1 VCPPCF
7 GTRGPPRPSGSR
19 AAGRRRPFR
28 FRAPSTSGTGSPLQ
42 RQASLTGKPSA
53 ARRSGD
59 AFFLQRDRN
68 GGVRIGYHE
77 QSSVPKGS
85 YPEKVFGSMIEYGMT
100 AQRPRNGPLCESEC
114 VDFLGN
120 TPPVPGIRARGR
132 GRSFAPQSVC
142 GANCGSTRVR
152 PAVGKR
158 RGDRIGV
165 VRNATREVK
174 FSDRCMANGSEGV
187 STSTRLPIKN
197 ESAGLE
203 DDQIPL

>member
-1 VCPPCF
+1 MCPPCF

-132 GRSFAPQSVC
+132 GRRFAPQSVAARRRFDARAARRREATRRPYWGCTQCNARGEILRPMHGERQRRRVDKHSPANQEREC
-142 GANCGSTRVR
+142 GA
-152 PAVGKR
+152 R
-158 RGDRIGV
+158 R
-165 VRNATREVK
+165 
-174 FSDRCMANGSEGV
+174 
-187 STSTRLPIKN
+187 
-197 ESAGLE
+197 
-203 DDQIPL
+203 